1 MSFLSQVW
9 IRERRDLRVF
19 GRKWLRGKEIKNVE
33 GLFTLFVRLILTPH
47 ADLDE
52 NRWADKGRQCGCDC
66 FATLKENHD
75 WK

>member
-47 ADLDE
+47 ADLDGE
-52 NRWADKGRQCGCDC
+52 HVGPQRKAMWLRLLCD
-66 FATLKENHD
+66 TKRES
-75 WK
+75 